1 MRTKL
6 LQQGLLMMMMGVASL
21 AARGQGAQAPLRAPE
36 VPASLAVP
44 DGASVAAQ
52 FSATGVQIYRC
63 DAAPDGKAYQW
74 TLVAPE
80 ASLHDAQGA
89 VAGRHY
95 SGPTWEAK
103 DGSAIT
109 GKVLARAPAP
119 DPADVAWLLLAATPV
134 HEGETLGK
142 VRYVQRLN
150 THGGVAPAASCAPA
164 NRGAELRV
172 AYTADYWFYAPR

>member
-6 LQQGLLMMMMGVASL
+6 VQQVLLIVVLGAAAL
-21 AARGQGAQAPLRAPE
+21 AARAQGAEPLPRAPD

-44 DGASVAAQ
+44 DNAVVAAQ

-63 DAAPDGKAYQW
+63 DAAPEGKAYLW

-95 SGPTWEAK
+95 GGPTWEAS
-103 DGSAIT
+103 DGSAIS
-109 GKVLARAPAP
+109 GKVLARAAAP

-134 HEGETLGK
+134 HEGGTLGQ

-150 THGGVAPAASCAPA
+150 THGGVAPAASCSAA
-164 NRGAELRV
+164 NRGAESRV
-172 AYTADYWFYAPR
+172 AYTADYWFYALR